1 MGSIPCVLLKLF
13 QFTFTVRHC
22 LLFSI
27 ACGPSHDSSPF
38 LFCAAVICF
47 VVGVCIG
54 IAVPVLSVY
63 LNLYLQLFVRAGYSV
78 ALFDVSDQQLEEA
91 LKEIEQK
98 LTTLQEEGL
107 LREKQTASQCL
118 KNVSLSTNL
127 QDAVAGATYI
137 QVLDQIFRNSLW

>member
-1 MGSIPCVLLKLF
+1 MTL
-13 QFTFTVRHC
+13 
-22 LLFSI
+22 
-27 ACGPSHDSSPF
+27 
-38 LFCAAVICF
+38 
-47 VVGVCIG
+47 

-78 ALFDVSDQQLEEA
+78 ALFDVSDRQLEEA

-107 LREKQTASQCL
+107 LRERQTGSQCL

-137 QVLDQIFRNSLW
+137 QVLDQTFDI